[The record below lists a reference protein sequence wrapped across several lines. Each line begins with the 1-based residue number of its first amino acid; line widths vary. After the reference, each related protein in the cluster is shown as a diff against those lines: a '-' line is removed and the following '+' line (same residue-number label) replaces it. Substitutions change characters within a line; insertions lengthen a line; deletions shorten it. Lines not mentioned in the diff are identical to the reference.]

1 MPLFNHFQLTVT
13 ETDVS
18 ELCDSMKDELPESII
33 QGEIECN
40 QSNLQQVDTKKKRRF
55 VYEEKDKEDV
65 AQYAVQ
71 CGCTAAIRKFKH
83 RFLNLNESTV

>member
-33 QGEIECN
+33 QREIDCN

-55 VYEEKDKEDV
+55 VYEEKDKRDV
-65 AQYAVQ
+65 TKYEVQ
-71 CGCTAAIRKFKH
+71 FGTTAGIK
-83 RFLNLNESTV
+83 